1 MLIRLLSTLVLAP
14 VFLAVIWYGDPY
26 FKWSVALLA
35 VTGGAELL
43 KISGDSRRRVLHVA
57 ALALLFLSLTAL
69 IVKQAF
75 FACVPLLLAAA
86 IAWSISRREDA
97 NRFWGSMGFLYIF
110 ICAFAIFEIRDWTP
124 AGREWVLWF
133 FAVVWAAD
141 IGAYIVGKNIGGVKL
156 CPAISPGKTWSG
168 AAGGLAIAIITSL
181 VLSRVFLPEQGILE
195 MIFLGAII
203 CVASQIGDLLESYFK
218 RVNAIKDSGRL
229 IPGHG
234 GILDRIDGVLLAAP
248 VTFLFVPHLTKAV
261 S

>member
-1 MLIRLLSTLVLAP
+1 MLTRLLSTLVLAP
-14 VFLAVIWYGDPY
+14 VFLAVTWYGDPY

-35 VTGGAELL
+35 VIAGAELL
-43 KISGDSRRRVLHVA
+43 KISGDTGRPVLHVA
-57 ALALLFLSLTAL
+57 ALAFLFLSLTAL
-69 IVKQAF
+69 IVNQAF
-75 FACVPLLLAAA
+75 FAGAAVLLAAA
-86 IAWSISRREDA
+86 IAWSTSRREVA
-97 NRFWGSMGFLYIF
+97 NRFWGSMGLIYIF
-110 ICAFAIFEIRDWTP
+110 ICTLAIFEIRAWTP

-181 VLSRVFLPEQGILE
+181 ILSRVFLPEQGILE
-195 MIFLGAII
+195 MMFLGAIT

-218 RVNAIKDSGRL
+218 RVNAVKDSGRL

-261 S
+261 I